1 MSQRETGRKDVRLA
15 INRRRE
21 DTYEMH
27 YGRSRFGSWELRQQF
42 SVRVVDSKL
51 MKRKSKDHDDDMK
64 GAYSVIH
71 KGEK

>member
-1 MSQRETGRKDVRLA
+1 
-15 INRRRE
+15 
-21 DTYEMH
+21 MH

-51 MKRKSKDHDDDMK
+51 MKGKSKDHDDDMK
-64 GAYSVIH
+64 GTYSAIH